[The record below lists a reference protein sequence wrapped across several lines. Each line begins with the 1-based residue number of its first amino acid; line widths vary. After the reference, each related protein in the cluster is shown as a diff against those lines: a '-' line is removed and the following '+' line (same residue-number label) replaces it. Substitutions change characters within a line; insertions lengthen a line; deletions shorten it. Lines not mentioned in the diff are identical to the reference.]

1 MSEQIPAGWYP
12 DPKDITSDPR
22 PQRWW
27 DGKGWTA
34 STRPAPSDAP
44 PPEAPA
50 AGAPGPEETAE
61 TRVLEGEV
69 LESGPSVRYPEPPP
83 FGTAYGSPPP
93 PPPKRRRKPSK
104 LVIAATVAAVLG
116 LGVGSGITYLAMD
129 DHGDRHHSARQAVPP
144 GGNGNGNGNGNGGPW
159 RGLPDFGDPGGNGGN
174 NNGGNNGG
182 QGNGNGN
189 GGRGNGNGGQGN
201 GGQGNGGQ
209 GNGNGN
215 GGRGNG
221 ANSNQAIDAVN
232 RLVLSVPSGWE
243 GGTTRDGFALITVGS
258 YDCEGGGSCSL
269 GGANTG
275 RIDGGGTD
283 VQAAAKADIDKA
295 VKDSYNEVLS
305 HQELK
310 SEAVKV
316 DGRDGYLVRWKV
328 DAAKGN
334 DGYVQTV
341 VFPSADGKSLVSVH
355 FGFDIADKAP
365 DVSVMDTILKGIN
378 DYSGKLPAIPGFP
391 GGQDGGGTGTS
402 NT

>member
-44 PPEAPA
+44 APPEAPA
-50 AGAPGPEETAE
+50 DGAPGPDEAD

-69 LESGPSVRYPEPPP
+69 LEGGPSVRHPEPPP
-83 FGTAYGSPPP
+83 FGTAYGSPVPP
-93 PPPKRRRKPSK
+93 PPRRRRKPSK
-104 LVIAATVAAVLG
+104 VVIAATVAAVLG
-116 LGVGSGITYLAMD
+116 LGVGSGVTYLAMD
-129 DHGDRHHSARQAVPP
+129 DHGDRHRSARPNVQP
-144 GGNGNGNGNGNGGPW
+144 GPYGDGPW
-159 RGLPDFGDPGGNGGN
+159 RGLPDFGGPGDGGGNGGN
-174 NNGGNNGG
+174 GGSGDSGRGNGNGG
-182 QGNGNGN
+182 QGNGN
-189 GGRGNGNGGQGN
+189 GGRGNGNGN
-201 GGQGNGGQ
+201 GGQ
-209 GNGNGN
+209 GN

-221 ANSNQAIDAVN
+221 ANSSRAVDVVN
-232 RLVLSVPSGWE
+232 RLVLPVPSGWE
-243 GGTTRDGFALITVGS
+243 GGTTSDGFAGLSVGQ
-258 YDCEGGGSCSL
+258 YDCEGGGNCSL

-283 VQAAAKADIDKA
+283 VQAAARADIEKA
-295 VKDSYNEVLS
+295 AKSSYNEIVS
-305 HQELK
+305 HEELK

-316 DGRDGYLVRWKV
+316 DGRDGYLIRWKV

-365 DVSVMDTILKGIN
+365 DLAMMDTILKGID
-378 DYSGKLPAIPGFP
+378 DYSGRLPAVPGFP
-391 GGQDGGGTGTS
+391 GGPDGGSGTS

>member
-34 STRPAPSDAP
+34 NTRPAPSDAP

-50 AGAPGPEETAE
+50 AGAPGPDEAAGPQ
-61 TRVLEGEV
+61 VLEGEV

-83 FGTAYGSPPP
+83 FGTAYGSPVPP
-93 PPPKRRRKPSK
+93 APKQRRKPSK
-104 LVIAATVAAVLG
+104 LVIAAAVAAVLG
-116 LGVGSGITYLAMD
+116 LGVGSGVTYLAMD
-129 DHGDRHHSARQAVPP
+129 DHGDRHRSARPSGQE
-144 GGNGNGNGNGNGGPW
+144 GDGRW
-159 RGLPDFGDPGGNGGN
+159 RGLPDFGGGPDGNGPGANGN
-174 NNGGNNGG
+174 QGDGNQGNGN

-189 GGRGNGNGGQGN
+189 QGNGGKGNGNGGN
-201 GGQGNGGQ
+201 
-209 GNGNGN
+209 
-215 GGRGNG
+215 GRGNG
-221 ANSNQAIDAVN
+221 PATGSDKAVDIVN
-232 RLVLSVPSGWE
+232 RLVLPVPSGWE
-243 GGTTRDGFALITVGS
+243 GGTTRDGYAALSIGS
-258 YDCEGGGSCSL
+258 YDCEGGGTCSL

-295 VKDSYNEVLS
+295 AKDSYNEILS
-305 HQELK
+305 HEELK

-355 FGFDIADKAP
+355 LGFDIAAKAP
-365 DVSVMDTILKGIN
+365 DVAVMDTIVKGIG
-378 DYSGKLPAIPGFP
+378 DYSGNVPFLPGLP
-391 GGQDGGGTGTS
+391 GGAGNGSGTG

>member
-34 STRPAPSDAP
+34 NTRPAPSDAP

-50 AGAPGPEETAE
+50 AGAPGPDEAAGP
-61 TRVLEGEV
+61 RVLEGEV
-69 LESGPSVRYPEPPP
+69 LDGGPSVRYPEPPP
-83 FGTAYGSPPP
+83 FGTAYGSPVP

-104 LVIAATVAAVLG
+104 VVIAAAVAAVLG
-116 LGVGSGITYLAMD
+116 LGVGSGVTYLATD
-129 DHGDRHHSARQAVPP
+129 DHGERHRVARPAGPP
-144 GGNGNGNGNGNGGPW
+144 GQEGENGW
-159 RGLPDFGDPGGNGGN
+159 RGLPDFGGPGGDGNGGDGN
-174 NNGGNNGG
+174 TDGGQGNGKGGSGKGNGNGNG
-182 QGNGNGN
+182 QGNGNG
-189 GGRGNGNGGQGN
+189 GRNTGSD
-201 GGQGNGGQ
+201 
-209 GNGNGN
+209 
-215 GGRGNG
+215 R
-221 ANSNQAIDAVN
+221 AVDVVN
-232 RLVLSVPSGWE
+232 RLVLPVPSGWE
-243 GGTTRDGFALITVGS
+243 GGTTRDGFAALSIGP

-283 VQAAAKADIDKA
+283 VQAAAKADIEKA
-295 VKDSYNEVLS
+295 AKDSYNEIVS
-305 HQELK
+305 HEELK
-310 SEAVKV
+310 SEPVKV

-355 FGFDIADKAP
+355 LGFDVAAKAP
-365 DVSVMDTILKGIN
+365 DVAVMDTIVKGIG
-378 DYSGKLPAIPGFP
+378 DFSGKLPSIPGIP
-391 GGQDGGGTGTS
+391 GGPDAGANGTA

>member
-12 DPKDITSDPR
+12 DPKDISGDPR

-50 AGAPGPEETAE
+50 AGVPGPDEAAGP
-61 TRVLEGEV
+61 RVLEGEV
-69 LESGPSVRYPEPPP
+69 LDGGQSVRYPEPPP
-83 FGTAYGSPPP
+83 FGTAYGSPVPP
-93 PPPKRRRKPSK
+93 APRRRRRPSK
-104 LVIAATVAAVLG
+104 VVIAAAVAAVLG
-116 LGVGSGITYLAMD
+116 LGVGSGVTYLATG
-129 DHGDRHHSARQAVPP
+129 DHDDRHRAARPVAP
-144 GGNGNGNGNGNGGPW
+144 NGEGGPW
-159 RGLPDFGDPGGNGGN
+159 RGLPDFNGPGDGGGGNGS
-174 NNGGNNGG
+174 GGNG
-182 QGNGNGN
+182 QGNGNGSGGN
-189 GGRGNGNGGQGN
+189 GQGKGNGNGGGGNGQGN
-201 GGQGNGGQ
+201 GGQGK
-209 GNGNGN
+209 GNATD
-215 GGRGNG
+215 R
-221 ANSNQAIDAVN
+221 AVDVVN
-232 RLVLSVPSGWE
+232 RLVLQVPSGWE
-243 GGTTRDGFALITVGS
+243 GGTTRDGYAALSIGS
-258 YDCEGGGSCSL
+258 YECEGGGTCSL

-275 RIDGGGTD
+275 RIDGSGSD
-283 VQAAAKADIDKA
+283 AQAAAKADIEKA
-295 VKDSYNEVLS
+295 VKDSYNEIVS
-305 HQELK
+305 HEELK

-355 FGFDIADKAP
+355 LGFDIAAKAP
-365 DVSVMDTILKGIN
+365 DVAVMDAIVKGIG

-391 GGQDGGGTGTS
+391 GAPGDGGTA